1 MRVIKMTK
9 KPLTSKQ
16 KQQYDATVAGNHVAI
31 MILERQE
38 DLECF
43 DLQKDDFSIYSATIE
58 EY

>member
-1 MRVIKMTK
+1 MTK